1 MRYVAFASGL
11 CLVLMASPLAWSVS
25 AQSARPAELTGALLG
40 LQNEFPDSLHRITPE
55 LLRLQQQ
62 LIESVRI
69 ELVGVRDEERV
80 GQRTLKEIVALE
92 QVYFRELESL
102 RVMTARWNN
111 KSISERELLKIRIAV
126 RSEALTV
133 LQRHAAQVQS
143 RFVTGEVTRV
153 DLEGAKAA
161 MLKAEIM
168 LEALKNAAGEKR
180 ARPSVPDTV
189 APTSK

>member
-1 MRYVAFASGL
+1 
-11 CLVLMASPLAWSVS
+11 VS

-143 RFVTGEVTRV
+143 RFITGEVTRV

>member
-1 MRYVAFASGL
+1 
-11 CLVLMASPLAWSVS
+11 
-25 AQSARPAELTGALLG
+25 
-40 LQNEFPDSLHRITPE
+40 
-55 LLRLQQQ
+55 
-62 LIESVRI
+62 
-69 ELVGVRDEERV
+69 
-80 GQRTLKEIVALE
+80 
-92 QVYFRELESL
+92 
-102 RVMTARWNN
+102 
-111 KSISERELLKIRIAV
+111 
-126 RSEALTV
+126 V

>member
-11 CLVLMASPLAWSVS
+11 CLVLMASPLARSVS

-62 LIESVRI
+62 LVESVRI

-80 GQRTLKEIVALE
+80 GQRTSKEIVVLE

-161 MLKAEIM
+161 TLKAEFM